1 MVLWEFWSEKQTAS
15 AFCQNYTVSTVL
27 AHGSLGLLTYT
38 IKDNLLV
45 ECIDIGAIWRQYF
58 FMLSINFWCT
68 LFCSQGRRDILRG
81 RYDFCPHLL
90 FLDALN
96 PCFRGGGADYTHRI
110 GFNPLDLN
118 MFRRA
123 CAVIM

>member
-15 AFCQNYTVSTVL
+15 AFCQNYAVSTVL

-58 FMLSINFWCT
+58 LCYPST
-68 LFCSQGRRDILRG
+68 SSAPCSVVR
-81 RYDFCPHLL
+81 
-90 FLDALN
+90 A
-96 PCFRGGGADYTHRI
+96 GGTYLGGDMIFVPTY
-110 GFNPLDLN
+110 F
-118 MFRRA
+118 F
-123 CAVIM
+123 